1 MTKRISY
8 IDNTRAILIALV
20 VLVHILNYANPKYD
34 IVPYVLVQQ
43 FLDSFHMPAFF
54 ILSGMLTDGE
64 KWRGRSVGS
73 YFLHKAKTLLVPY
86 LFFECIAI
94 LYKHF
99 VLRSVSIAEG
109 LRLMLTFRCNIG
121 ADWFLPA
128 MFAACALYC
137 LYIRFPKKLAWG
149 IGGGLLFIAL
159 RFMPAGHVPTLIF
172 RGALGFVFMLAG
184 NLLNKPLTEFK
195 TWKICVAFALTAAAA
210 AMYLKLSI
218 NNSFFSGKL
227 DNPVLYLVSGICGTY
242 FVMGIARLIPWKW
255 VGCIGQRSAGR
266 CCWAQRWDF
275 LDCCIWYSGRRP
287 DMGVDVPLC
296 GPQDAQGLLV
306 GMAVL
311 VARAT
316 GDDAHFR
323 QNSVQKQVAGAG
335 AGADVAGR
343 ASAAGGGADRDPAG
357 PAGGA
362 HGPTPRHGLGQTVQS
377 AALLQHRSPGGTAA
391 GGLQRQRADRRHYIS
406 PDAGGPV
413 AGAGQRRRRVSGPV
427 GRNGEEEA

>member
-54 ILSGMLTDGE
+54 ILSGMLTDGD

-128 MFAACALYC
+128 MFA
-137 LYIRFPKKLAWG
+137 KKLAWG

-195 TWKICVAFALTAAAA
+195 TWKIGVAFALTAAAA

-255 VGCIGQRSAGR
+255 VGCIGQNALTIMGTH
-266 CCWAQRWDF
+266 Q
-275 LDCCIWYSGRRP
+275 LVLYTEKSGSSPPR
-287 DMGVDVPLC
+287 
-296 GPQDAQGLLV
+296 LV
-306 GMAVL
+306 GSFLLLPAVEVVLIFAITRFCPML
-311 VARAT
+311 VGKKRKEKS
-316 GDDAHFR
+316 
-323 QNSVQKQVAGAG
+323 NV
-335 AGADVAGR
+335 
-343 ASAAGGGADRDPAG
+343 
-357 PAGGA
+357 
-362 HGPTPRHGLGQTVQS
+362 
-377 AALLQHRSPGGTAA
+377 
-391 GGLQRQRADRRHYIS
+391 
-406 PDAGGPV
+406 
-413 AGAGQRRRRVSGPV
+413 
-427 GRNGEEEA
+427 

>member
-1 MTKRISY
+1 M
-8 IDNTRAILIALV
+8 
-20 VLVHILNYANPKYD
+20 
-34 IVPYVLVQQ
+34 
-43 FLDSFHMPAFF
+43 
-54 ILSGMLTDGE
+54 
-64 KWRGRSVGS
+64 
-73 YFLHKAKTLLVPY
+73 LVPY
-86 LFFECIAI
+86 LFFECVAI

-149 IGGGLLFIAL
+149 IGGGLLCIAL

-255 VGCIGQRSAGR
+255 VGCIGQNALTIMGTHQLVLYTVKIGSSPLWVVGS
-266 CCWAQRWDF
+266 F
-275 LDCCIWYSGRRP
+275 LLIAAVEAVLIFAINRFCP
-287 DMGVDVPLC
+287 M
-296 GPQDAQGLLV
+296 LV
-306 GMAVL
+306 GKKRKEKSNV
-311 VARAT
+311 
-316 GDDAHFR
+316 
-323 QNSVQKQVAGAG
+323 
-335 AGADVAGR
+335 
-343 ASAAGGGADRDPAG
+343 
-357 PAGGA
+357 
-362 HGPTPRHGLGQTVQS
+362 
-377 AALLQHRSPGGTAA
+377 
-391 GGLQRQRADRRHYIS
+391 
-406 PDAGGPV
+406 
-413 AGAGQRRRRVSGPV
+413 
-427 GRNGEEEA
+427 